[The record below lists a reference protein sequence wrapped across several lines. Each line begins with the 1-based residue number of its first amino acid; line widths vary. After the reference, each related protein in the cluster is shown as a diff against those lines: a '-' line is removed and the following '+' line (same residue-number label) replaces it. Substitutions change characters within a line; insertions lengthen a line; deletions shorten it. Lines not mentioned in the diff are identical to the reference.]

1 MWCPCPTQSSPV
13 PRGGF
18 RREAVELVRS
28 SGRPVKEIARDLGV
42 SRQSLHTWVKR
53 ADIDV
58 GRAPG
63 LTTEDREEL
72 RKLRRENRILGEE
85 REILKKWT
93 WLPGV
98 VAAVEGRCE
107 VLFDSGIR
115 SGSDALKALAL
126 GARAVLLGRP
136 YIWGMAL
143 GGAQGVVEVLRSF
156 LADLD
161 LAMALSGYA
170 AIDEVGPEALV
181 EQRR

>member
-93 WLPGV
+93 WL
-98 VAAVEGRCE
+98 ARA
-107 VLFDSGIR
+107 
-115 SGSDALKALAL
+115 
-126 GARAVLLGRP
+126 GARDSIGVTDVLLERVGRASVKLASP
-136 YIWGMAL
+136 P
-143 GGAQGVVEVLRSF
+143 QGRAIVRVV
-156 LADLD
+156 
-161 LAMALSGYA
+161 
-170 AIDEVGPEALV
+170 
-181 EQRR
+181 